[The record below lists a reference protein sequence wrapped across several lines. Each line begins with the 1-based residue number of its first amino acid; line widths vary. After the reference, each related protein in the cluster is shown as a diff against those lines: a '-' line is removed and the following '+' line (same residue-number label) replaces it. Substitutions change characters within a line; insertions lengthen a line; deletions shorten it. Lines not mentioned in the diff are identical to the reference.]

1 MPEPACPPAP
11 PTGAASLAALADRC
25 VQCGLCLPAC
35 PTYALDR
42 IEAESPRGRIA
53 LARAWSQGR
62 MAATP
67 AGEAHLDHCLGC
79 RACERAC
86 PAGVEY
92 GTLLLAA
99 RAEQRQRRRPAL
111 RQRLLEALV
120 ARPRLLGALLGTYRR
135 AHPLL
140 PAAWRLLPRPPSP
153 ALRPVRSVPAA
164 GARPRVAVFEG
175 CVARAYEGPVRD
187 ALGRLCEALGVALV
201 APSAQTCCGSL
212 HAHAGDTAGHARL
225 AQRNLEA
232 FAGSSQVIT
241 LASGCHEAIAAALPR
256 DMAVDAFDY
265 LHAHGG
271 RLRFRPLHARVA
283 LHLPCTQRGAGGA
296 AAMLALLARVP
307 GLEVHRLDAGT
318 GCCGAAGSRML
329 LDPVRAAAHR
339 QPLLD
344 RIQRLEPDR
353 VLSANIGC
361 RLHLD
366 LGAGRRLEHPLELL
380 AAQLATD

>member
-1 MPEPACPPAP
+1 MPEPACPSAP

-35 PTYALDR
+35 PTYALER

-53 LARAWSQGR
+53 LARAWSQER
-62 MAATP
+62 IAATP

-79 RACERAC
+79 RNCERAC

-92 GTLLLAA
+92 GALLLAA
-99 RAEQRQRRRPAL
+99 RAEQRERRRPVL

-135 AHPLL
+135 VHPLL
-140 PAAWRLLPRPPSP
+140 PAAWRPLPRPPAP
-153 ALRPVRSVPAA
+153 ASRATRPGPVD
-164 GARPRVAVFEG
+164 ARPRVAVFEG

-187 ALGRLCEALGVALV
+187 ALARLCDAVGVALV
-201 APSAQTCCGSL
+201 APPAQACCGSL
-212 HAHAGDTAGHARL
+212 HAHAGDATGQDGLGRRNAG
-225 AQRNLEA
+225 A
-232 FAGSSQVIT
+232 FAGASRVLT
-241 LASGCHEAIAAALPR
+241 LASGCHDAVAAALPPGV
-256 DMAVDAFDY
+256 AVDAFHY
-265 LHAHGG
+265 LHARGD

-283 LHLPCTQRGAGGA
+283 LQLPCTQRGGEGA

-307 GLEVHRLDAGT
+307 GLQVERLEAGT

-344 RIQRLEPDR
+344 RIGRLRPDR
-353 VLSANIGC
+353 ILSANIGC
-361 RLHLD
+361 RLHL
-366 LGAGRRLEHPLELL
+366 GNGTGRRIEHPLELL
-380 AAQLATD
+380 ADQLAAD